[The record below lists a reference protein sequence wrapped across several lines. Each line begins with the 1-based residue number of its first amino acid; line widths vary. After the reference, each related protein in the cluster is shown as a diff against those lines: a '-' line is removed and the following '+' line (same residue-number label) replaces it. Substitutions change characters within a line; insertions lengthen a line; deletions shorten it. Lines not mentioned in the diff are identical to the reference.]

1 MNYFK
6 LIGEL
11 VIVTAIAVIVN
22 LIMRPKQPKFLP
34 LSPENAE
41 RIEILEN
48 RMDINREIYGQIK
61 LKFDSLVKLKPI
73 NETKIIRIR
82 ESRGANNAVISTM
95 SSDELTRILTS
106 RYKDSIR

>member
-11 VIVTAIAVIVN
+11 VVVLAIAVIVN
-22 LIMRPKQPKFLP
+22 LVMRPKQPKYLP

-61 LKFDSLVKLKPI
+61 LKFDSLSKIKVT

-82 ESRGANNAVISTM
+82 ESRGANNAIISTL
-95 SSDELTRILTS
+95 SSDELTRILSS